1 MGAQQTNEAEDRKKR
16 NDSDYWKEGVLYQ
29 LYPPSFKD
37 SDGDGWGDIGGMLQ
51 KVDYLAEL
59 GVSAVWI
66 GPVCDSPME
75 DNGYDIRDYYKIH
88 DAYGTMQQMEELIAK
103 LHERDIRLIMDM
115 VINHTSDEHPWFQA
129 SRSSKDNPYRDYYIW
144 KPAGENGGPP
154 NNWRS
159 FSEESAWELD
169 ETTGEYYLHIFDKKQ
184 PDLNWENENMRRDLY
199 EMIRFWLDKG
209 VDGFRLD
216 AINMI
221 SKDPSFPEAP
231 EDARHPRGQ
240 QFYKNGPRI
249 HELLRELNDETFGRY
264 PGTLSLGEAPTVTMD
279 EVVRYTAPDR
289 REMDMV
295 LQMELIRLGK
305 DFGNPWKSDPNWSPV
320 TLKESVVRWHE
331 EVFGGG
337 AYATYLNTHDHPRM
351 IGTLFGAA
359 AGESDGDSGIQK
371 TELNKAAAK
380 AIGTFLHTL
389 PGTPLVYQG
398 EELGMPNA
406 NYRSPDDYRDKAT
419 VAAYKR
425 RTDEG
430 EPAEDVLASLHAR
443 SRDGARSPMHW
454 TNGEQAGFT
463 DGTPWIPLA
472 PEGLEANAEDERKDR
487 DSVFHHYRRLIELR
501 KQSSVPAYGDLT
513 MLPLEDEW
521 MFLYTREAE
530 GERWM
535 VLINFSDKSR
545 ECPVHAEWVRLAE
558 AGELLFGS
566 APAHAGVAGAGSPFR
581 LVEGEYRLHLLPYQS
596 AVYRLPYEAAAGE
609 ADKK

>member
-1 MGAQQTNEAEDRKKR
+1 MESQQQKR
-16 NDSDYWKEGVLYQ
+16 TGEQEQPGSGDDWKESVLYQ

-37 SDGDGWGDIGGMLQ
+37 SDGDGWGDLGGMLE

-59 GVSAVWI
+59 GVGAVWI

-88 DAYGTMQQMEELIAK
+88 DAYGTMEQLEELIAK

-115 VINHTSDEHPWFQA
+115 VINHTSDEHPWFEA
-129 SRSSKDNPYRDYYIW
+129 SRSSIDNPYRDYYIW
-144 KPAGENGGPP
+144 KPPGEDGGPP

-159 FSEESAWELD
+159 FSEESAWEFD
-169 ETTGEYYLHIFDKKQ
+169 EATGEYYLHIFDKKQ
-184 PDLNWENENMRRDLY
+184 PDLNWENADMRRDLY
-199 EMIRFWLDKG
+199 EMIRFWLGKG

-221 SKDPSFPEAP
+221 SKDPSFPNAP
-231 EDARHPRGQ
+231 EEARHPRGQ

-249 HELLRELNDETFGRY
+249 HEMLRELHEETFGRY

-279 EVVRYTAPDR
+279 EVVRYTAPER

-305 DFGNPWKSDPNWSPV
+305 DFGNPWKIDPDWSPV
-320 TLKESVVRWHE
+320 TLKESVVRWHA
-331 EVFGGG
+331 EVFGRG

-351 IGTLFGAA
+351 IGTLFGGA
-359 AGESDGDSGIQK
+359 AGKSEAQAGD
-371 TELNKAAAK
+371 LNQAAAK

-406 NYRSPDDYRDKAT
+406 NYGSPDDYRDKAT

-430 EPAEDVLASLHAR
+430 EAPEDVLRSLHAR

-454 TNGEQAGFT
+454 TGGERRGFT
-463 DGTPWIPLA
+463 TGTPWIPLS
-472 PEGLEANAEDERKDR
+472 PDGVEANAEDERADR
-487 DSVFHHYRRLIELR
+487 NSVFHHYRRLIELR
-501 KQSSVPAYGDLT
+501 KQSPVPAHGDLT
-513 MLPLEDEW
+513 MLPLEDDW
-521 MFLYTREAE
+521 IFAYIREAE

-535 VLINFSDKSR
+535 MLVNFSAEPR
-545 ECPVHAEWVRLAE
+545 ECLVNAEWARLAE
-558 AGELLFGS
+558 AGELLLGS
-566 APAHAGVAGAGSPFR
+566 APAHAGSAGAGAPFR
-581 LVEGEYRLHLLPYQS
+581 LSAGQYRLHLLPYQS
-596 AVYRLPYEAAAGE
+596 AVYRLDGDRADAAPE
-609 ADKK
+609 PL